1 MLDNANGQKD
11 MTKEHLLSVHDI
23 TRELAAGTAL
33 INFILKRF
41 HHRFPVEMVEN
52 RPWYPE
58 KAVSLMRDI
67 KQSLESGMLP
77 SQIDE
82 TLDSATNLKK
92 NRHKKNIQGL
102 AEPLFEQS
110 CEDIRISKDGLH
122 LITSFFTDMGEQQK
136 KIVAAQEKRATAEER
151 TAAAIEKR
159 AAAEEKKAAAM
170 NNIAAAL
177 QQMIRQGSQNATVQA
192 VTHEAVKTIQMD
204 DDLTELLDIP
214 LPRSEEMDDLGDLI
228 DAASCEQNS
237 ETDLD
242 DLSLL
247 VNTAQKA
254 EAAKDLDDLN
264 LLIKDDP
271 GATISP
277 DLDDLSLL
285 VQPSLTDDLDD
296 LSRLISEQN
305 GVDTEHEEIAPPK
318 DAALDDLTA
327 LVDMSTSLKPDISRD
342 QDLEKYKAAVMK
354 IIMGLKSEGLSA
366 REVARRLNQDNLDTI
381 SKKPEW
387 TVKAIS
393 QIYAFIDAASG

>member
-1 MLDNANGQKD
+1 MDNANDQKD
-11 MTKEHLLSVHDI
+11 MREHLLSVHDI

-33 INFILKRF
+33 TNFILKRF

-58 KAVSLMRDI
+58 KAVSLMLEI

-82 TLDSATNLKK
+82 TLDTAPDPQKTRPKK
-92 NRHKKNIQGL
+92 DVNGL
-102 AEPLFEQS
+102 AEQFFEQS
-110 CEDIRISKDGLH
+110 HDDIRISKDGLH
-122 LITSFFTDMGEQQK
+122 LITSFFNDMGEHQK
-136 KIVAAQEKRATAEER
+136 KIAAAHEKRAAAEER
-151 TAAAIEKR
+151 TAAAHEKR
-159 AAAEEKKAAAM
+159 AEAEEKKAAAM

-177 QQMIRQGSQNATVQA
+177 QQMIRQGSQAATVQA

-204 DDLTELLDIP
+204 DDLTDLLDTP
-214 LPRSEEMDDLGDLI
+214 LPRSKEMDDLEDLI
-228 DAASCEQNS
+228 DAAAGEQNS

-254 EAAKDLDDLN
+254 ADAKDLDDLN
-264 LLIKDDP
+264 LLIKEDS

-296 LSRLISEQN
+296 LSRLISDQN
-305 GVDTEHEEIAPPK
+305 GVDNDNKEVAPPK
-318 DAALDDLTA
+318 DAPLDDLTA
-327 LVDMSTSLKPDISRD
+327 LVDTVPSLKPDISRD

-354 IIMGLKSEGLSA
+354 IIMGLKSDGLSA
-366 REVARRLNQDNLDTI
+366 REAARRLNQDNVDTI

-387 TVKAIS
+387 TVKAMS
-393 QIYAFIDAASG
+393 QIYAFIDAADG

>member
-1 MLDNANGQKD
+1 
-11 MTKEHLLSVHDI
+11 MTKKHLLSVHDI
-23 TRELAAGTAL
+23 SRELAAGTAL
-33 INFILKRF
+33 TNFILKRF

-77 SQIDE
+77 SQIEE
-82 TLDSATNLKK
+82 TLDTEPDLEKTRQK
-92 NRHKKNIQGL
+92 NDAKGL
-102 AEPLFEQS
+102 ADQFFEQS
-110 CEDIRISKDGLH
+110 HEDIRISKDGLH
-122 LITSFFTDMGEQQK
+122 LITSFFNDMGEHQK
-136 KIVAAQEKRATAEER
+136 KITAAHEKRASAEER
-151 TAAAIEKR
+151 KAAAIEKR
-159 AAAEEKKAAAM
+159 AEAEEKKAAAM

-177 QQMIRQGSQNATVQA
+177 QQMIRQGSQTSAVQA

-204 DDLTELLDIP
+204 EDLTDLLDTPP
-214 LPRSEEMDDLGDLI
+214 LQSEQMDDLGDLI
-228 DAASCEQNS
+228 DAASCEQNN

-247 VNTAQKA
+247 VDTAQKT

-264 LLIKDDP
+264 ELFKDDP
-271 GATISP
+271 GANISA

-296 LSRLISEQN
+296 LSRLISDRN
-305 GVDTEHEEIAPPK
+305 GADTDTKEIAPPEE
-318 DAALDDLTA
+318 DIPLDDLTT
-327 LVDMSTSLKPDISRD
+327 LVDTSPSLKPDVSRD

-354 IIMGLKSEGLSA
+354 IIMGLKSQGVSA
-366 REVARRLNQDNLDTI
+366 SQAARRLNQDNVETI

-387 TVKAIS
+387 TDKAIS
-393 QIYAFIDAASG
+393 QIYAFIDAAAG